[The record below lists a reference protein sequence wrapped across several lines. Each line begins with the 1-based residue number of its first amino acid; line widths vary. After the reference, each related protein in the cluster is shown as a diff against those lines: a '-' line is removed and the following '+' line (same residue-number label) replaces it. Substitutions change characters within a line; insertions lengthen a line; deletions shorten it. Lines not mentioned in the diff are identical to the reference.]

1 MAIPQRLWDS
11 ANDCSNNAM
20 AHRLI
25 QRLFIVLSLL
35 AFTATGLAQAAM
47 LDATVSPGKAL
58 AMSGMSDSSM
68 PCCPEKAPSCNTD
81 VGCIFLVGLP
91 MPVSA
96 LVSTLAW
103 SVVTYPASH
112 DGGEG
117 LSILPALGPPI
128 LLA

>member
-1 MAIPQRLWDS
+1 
-11 ANDCSNNAM
+11 M

-47 LDATVSPGKAL
+47 LNATVSPGKAM
-58 AMSGMSDSSM
+58 AMSGISDSSM

>member
-1 MAIPQRLWDS
+1 
-11 ANDCSNNAM
+11 M

-25 QRLFIVLSLL
+25 QRLFIVLSLV

-47 LDATVSPGKAL
+47 LDAAVSPGKTMV
-58 AMSGMSDSSM
+58 MSDMSDSSM

-81 VGCIFLVGLP
+81 MGCVFLVGLP
-91 MPVSA
+91 MPVST

-103 SVVTYPASH
+103 SAVTYPASH
-112 DGGEG
+112 DGGKG

>member
-1 MAIPQRLWDS
+1 
-11 ANDCSNNAM
+11 M

-25 QRLFIVLSLL
+25 QRLFIVLSLV

-47 LDATVSPGKAL
+47 LDAAVSPGKAT
-58 AMSGMSDSSM
+58 AMSNMSDSSM
-68 PCCPEKAPSCNTD
+68 PCCPEKAHSCVTD
-81 VGCIFLVGLP
+81 VGCVFLVALP
-91 MPVSA
+91 MPAST

-103 SVVTYPASH
+103 SAVTYPTSR